1 MKGVYKMKKVME
13 MIKKEKIVAI
23 IRGIHSD
30 YMVDTVKAL
39 VDGGIHCVEV
49 TFNANS
55 KEDSLDTLVSIR
67 KIKEHFG
74 DQVAV
79 GAGTVLTVENVVDA
93 YEAGATFMISPNT
106 NEEVIK
112 KTKELGMISIPGAVT
127 PTEIITA
134 YEMGADIVKLFPA
147 ATLSLGYIKAV
158 TGPINHIPL
167 TAVGGVNA
175 ENAKDF
181 IDAGCAGVSVG
192 SNLVNKKLIEAGK
205 FDEITA
211 LAKEYKLY

>member
-1 MKGVYKMKKVME
+1 MKGVFNMKNVME
-13 MIKKEKIVAI
+13 MIMKEKIVAI

-30 YMVDTVKAL
+30 YMIDTVTAL
-39 VDGGIHCVEV
+39 VNGGIHCVEV
-49 TFNANS
+49 TFNAKS
-55 KEDSLDTLVSIR
+55 KEASLDTLLSIK

-74 DQVAV
+74 EEVAV
-79 GAGTVLTVENVVDA
+79 GAGTVLTVENVQDA
-93 YEAGATFMISPNT
+93 YEAGAQFMISPNS
-106 NEEVIK
+106 NEEVIR

-147 ATLSLGYIKAV
+147 ATLGLGYIKAI

-181 IDAGCAGVSVG
+181 LSAGCVGVSVG
-192 SNLVNKKLIEAGK
+192 GNLVNKALIEAGK
-205 FDEITA
+205 FEEITA
-211 LAKEYKLY
+211 LAKEYKLS